1 MGLLCYFCYSNY
13 FIWIY
18 FWFGK
23 YLCGI
28 FSFIYKE
35 SIEFYEVFLLFLK
48 IKDLGLVMFLF
59 FLLFSLLKVECYI
72 KILFLGYF

>member
-1 MGLLCYFCYSNY
+1 MGLLCYFCYSND

-23 YLCGI
+23 YLCVI
-28 FSFIYKE
+28 FSFIYKG

-48 IKDLGLVMFLF
+48 IKDLGFMVMF
-59 FLLFSLLKVECYI
+59 
-72 KILFLGYF
+72 